1 MLPRVAPWPTDLGSA
16 NPGHCNL
23 WTSGDARVGLR
34 IINSRRSFAAF
45 FSFNGPALL
54 KTYLNSLPWSRT
66 RTATLSLRYAQ
77 SGLTPE
83 SSACSPDVVQWEM
96 DIVFAYRH
104 GLLYVYMSSTDING
118 LTNTKG
124 AFVGAL
130 VVGMYASRSLLPHD
144 TAEHTQMATLPQD
157 CAK

>member
-1 MLPRVAPWPTDLGSA
+1 
-16 NPGHCNL
+16 
-23 WTSGDARVGLR
+23 
-34 IINSRRSFAAF
+34 
-45 FSFNGPALL
+45 
-54 KTYLNSLPWSRT
+54 
-66 RTATLSLRYAQ
+66 
-77 SGLTPE
+77 
-83 SSACSPDVVQWEM
+83 M

-157 CAK
+157 CAERVLC